1 MINLKQSPRRAGYL
15 ALVVLTL
22 VAVSSPVLAADDL
35 PLAVVDSQ
43 RIADEYEAARDAQ
56 EQYQKY
62 LRELELEVAEREK
75 ELTAMAEEIESQKML
90 LGEDA
95 LATKVQAFEKKRA
108 EYFEFREGIDQRAE
122 AEYKVKIS
130 PILDQI
136 KTIVERI
143 GKEKNYGLIIDSA
156 SLAVLYID
164 ADYDLTNDVLAALA
178 RGDTE

>member
-1 MINLKQSPRRAGYL
+1 MIDLKTLSRYAAVF
-15 ALVVLTL
+15 ALVAIGMT
-22 VAVSSPVLAADDL
+22 ATCGSVLAADDI

-43 RIADEYEAARDAQ
+43 RIAEEYEAARDAQ

-75 ELTAMAEEIESQKML
+75 ALTAMAEEIESQKML

-95 LATKVQAFEKKRA
+95 LATKVQAFEKARA

-122 AEYKVKIS
+122 AEYKTKIS

-143 GKEKNYGLIIDSA
+143 GKEKNYGVIVDSA
-156 SLAVLYID
+156 ALAVLYID
-164 ADYDLTNDVLAALA
+164 SDYDLTNDVLAALA
-178 RGDTE
+178 RGDD

>member
-1 MINLKQSPRRAGYL
+1 
-15 ALVVLTL
+15 
-22 VAVSSPVLAADDL
+22 
-35 PLAVVDSQ
+35 
-43 RIADEYEAARDAQ
+43 
-56 EQYQKY
+56 
-62 LRELELEVAEREK
+62 
-75 ELTAMAEEIESQKML
+75 MAEEIESQKML

-95 LATKVQAFEKKRA
+95 LAQKVQAFEKRRA
-108 EYFEFREGIDQRAE
+108 EYFEFREGIDARAE

-156 SLAVLYID
+156 SLAVLFINP
-164 ADYDLTNDVLAALA
+164 DYDLTNDVLAALA

>member
-1 MINLKQSPRRAGYL
+1 MRNLNIVRSL
-15 ALVVLTL
+15 LVLLIVVLL
-22 VAVSSPVLAADDL
+22 VPAAFAADK

-43 RIADEYEAARDAQ
+43 RIAEEYEAARDAQ

-75 ELTAMAEEIESQKML
+75 ELTNLAEEIESQRML

-95 LATKVQAFEKKRA
+95 LATKMQQFEKMRA
-108 EYFEFREGIDQRAE
+108 DYFTFREGIDQRAE
-122 AEYKVKIS
+122 AEYTAKIT

>member
-1 MINLKQSPRRAGYL
+1 MMTLKTLSGYVAL
-15 ALVVLTL
+15 FALVAIGMT
-22 VAVSSPVLAADDL
+22 ATFGSALAADDI

-43 RIADEYEAARDAQ
+43 RIAEDTEAARDAQ

-95 LATKVQAFEKKRA
+95 LATKVQAFEKARA

-122 AEYKVKIS
+122 AEYKTKIS

-143 GKEKNYGLIIDSA
+143 GKEKNYGVIIDSA

-178 RGDTE
+178 RGDD

>member
-1 MINLKQSPRRAGYL
+1 MINLKTLPRFAAL
-15 ALVVLTL
+15 FALVAIGMT
-22 VAVSSPVLAADDL
+22 ATCGSVLAADDI

-43 RIADEYEAARDAQ
+43 RIAEEYEAARDAQ

-75 ELTAMAEEIESQKML
+75 TLTAMAEEIESQKML

-95 LATKVQAFEKKRA
+95 LATKVQAFETARA

-122 AEYKVKIS
+122 AEYKAKIT

-143 GKEKNYGLIIDSA
+143 GKEKNYGVIVDSA
-156 SLAVLYID
+156 ALAVLYID

-178 RGDTE
+178 RGDD